1 MCKSLV
7 LFLIAALVLTLSTTQ
22 SLQIFVQSFAQQVC
36 DPNTQSCLEPAPQSG
51 CDPNTQSCLP
61 PEPSCNPL
69 TQICSEPSCDPN
81 TQSCL
86 EPSTEPACDP
96 TTQDCPEP
104 APQSGCDPGQAC
116 DLRDVHPFDPSQL
129 PPKSSYESSK
139 YNCDGF
145 GSPSL
150 KFGSTG
156 EKVKELQTYLVDL
169 GYAKFIEPPGF
180 GGVFGPHTMD
190 AVILWQKNM
199 APSLGISPNGEVGPL
214 TWYWMCFNV
223 KKDLQET
230 SLKEIEDYLAQKP

>member
-1 MCKSLV
+1 
-7 LFLIAALVLTLSTTQ
+7 
-22 SLQIFVQSFAQQVC
+22 
-36 DPNTQSCLEPAPQSG
+36 
-51 CDPNTQSCLP
+51 
-61 PEPSCNPL
+61 
-69 TQICSEPSCDPN
+69 
-81 TQSCL
+81 
-86 EPSTEPACDP
+86 
-96 TTQDCPEP
+96 
-104 APQSGCDPGQAC
+104 
-116 DLRDVHPFDPSQL
+116 L

-145 GSPSL
+145 GSPFL
-150 KFGSTG
+150 KIGSTG

-169 GYAKFIEPPGF
+169 GYAKFIEPVGI